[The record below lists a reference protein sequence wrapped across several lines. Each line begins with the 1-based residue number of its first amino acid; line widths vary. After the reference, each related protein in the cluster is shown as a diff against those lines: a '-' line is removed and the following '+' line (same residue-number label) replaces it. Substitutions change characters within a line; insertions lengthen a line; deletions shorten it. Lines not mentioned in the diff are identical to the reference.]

1 VVGDS
6 VEAESEG
13 ESWLWGKDGLRGDLL
28 GRPSNGERRYVHQ
41 PWEVGRSVSVL
52 TLRRFASVKGLVFI
66 FFFWGLVL
74 VLMLAVVLRLMVL
87 ESAVVGGLCPRGLS
101 SSQTVDVIDAGR
113 FPGSIVRFV
122 FRNPPPDP
130 FILAKCCAGIA
141 GTGGTSDSNCQRR
154 GVG

>member
-1 VVGDS
+1 VEGD
-6 VEAESEG
+6 G
-13 ESWLWGKDGLRGDLL
+13 EWWLWGKDGLRGDLL

-41 PWEVGRSVSVL
+41 PWEAGRSVSVL
-52 TLRRFASVKGLVFI
+52 TLRRFAFVKGLLFI
-66 FFFWGLVL
+66 FLFWGLVL
-74 VLMLAVVLRLMVL
+74 VLAVVLRLVVL
-87 ESAVVGGLCPRGLS
+87 DSAVVGALCLRGLS

-122 FRNPPPDP
+122 LRNRPSNP
-130 FILAKCCAGIA
+130 FVLAKCCAGIA

>member
-6 VEAESEG
+6 VEAEGEG
-13 ESWLWGKDGLRGDLL
+13 ETWLWGKDGLKGDLL

-52 TLRRFASVKGLVFI
+52 TLRRFASAKGLLFI
-66 FFFWGLVL
+66 FLFWGLVL
-74 VLMLAVVLRLMVL
+74 VLMVLD
-87 ESAVVGGLCPRGLS
+87 SAVVGGLCPRGLS

-122 FRNPPPDP
+122 LRNPLSDP
-130 FILAKCCAGIA
+130 FVLAKCCAGIA